1 MHHFTIQI
9 VDGEVSH
16 PLMRLNN
23 RLNLELNSDE
33 HLAIVGLN
41 GAGKSLLVNVLLGKY
56 ALRKGKMTYDFSPS
70 PTTAAYQ
77 NIQYLEFRDGYGV
90 ADSTYYYQQ
99 RWNSWD
105 TDEYPTVKEFLNVDS
120 LVDGILS
127 VSEIIHLLRLEELF
141 SKRIVFLSSGEL
153 RRVQLARVLFR
164 QPRIL
169 ILDNPLIGLD
179 VPTRTSLLTLLNHI
193 AQFSNLQLIVVM
205 PTGETLP
212 DFITHVLP
220 IEDKSVQPKRT
231 KQEYLKNYTLN
242 SLSSMEWKSRI
253 AQSLN
258 SLVESNSQ
266 QVSSS
271 TEIVRFNKVSLG
283 YDGVQILKN
292 MNWVIHKGE
301 KWKLT
306 GENGTGKSALLS
318 LIYADNPQSYA
329 QDLYLFGKKRGTGE
343 SIWDIKSRIGYL
355 SPEMHRSFLKPIPVM
370 DTVASGLHNH
380 LGLFKKITPE
390 EQAVCLFW
398 MKLFNIDHL
407 KDQSFL
413 QLSSGEQ
420 RLTLLARAFIKNPE
434 LLILDE
440 PFHGLDVIQSQKVKQ
455 IIESYSLLPDKTLIM
470 VTHNKQDFPKI
481 MTHSL
486 HLEKN
491 NLYLITKK

>member
-16 PLMRLNN
+16 PLLRLNSH
-23 RLNLELNSDE
+23 LNFELNSDE

-41 GAGKSLLVNVLLGKY
+41 GAGKSLFVHILLGKY
-56 ALRKGKMTYDFSPS
+56 ALRKGKIAYNFSPS

-105 TDEYPTVKEFLNVDS
+105 TDEYPTVKEFLAVDS
-120 LVDGILS
+120 LAEGTLS
-127 VSEIIHLLRLEELF
+127 VAELIHLLRLEELF

-153 RRVQLARVLFR
+153 RRVQLARVLFK

-179 VPTRTSLLTLLNHI
+179 VSTRTSLLALLNRI
-193 AQFSNLQLIVVM
+193 ARFSNLQLIVVI

-220 IEDKSVQPKRT
+220 IEAKRVQPKIS
-231 KQEYLKNYTLN
+231 KQEYLNNDPLN
-242 SLSSMEWKSRI
+242 CFQRVEWEVGI
-253 AQSLN
+253 TQSLN
-258 SLVESNSQ
+258 SWDAPHLQS
-266 QVSSS
+266 VSSS
-271 TEIVRFNKVSLG
+271 AEIVRLNNVSLG

-292 MNWVIHKGE
+292 MNWVIHRGE
-301 KWKLT
+301 KWQLT

-355 SPEMHRSFLKPIPVM
+355 SPEMHRAFLKPISVM

-380 LGLFKKITPE
+380 MALVKAITPE
-390 EQAVCLFW
+390 EQTICLYW
-398 MKLFNIDHL
+398 MKLFSIDHL
-407 KDQSFL
+407 TDQSFL

-420 RLTLLARAFIKNPE
+420 RLTLLVRAFVKNPE

-440 PFHGLDVIQSQKVKQ
+440 PFHGLDGIQSQKVKHM
-455 IIESYSLLPDKTLIM
+455 IESYCSLPHKTLIM
-470 VTHNKQDFPKI
+470 VTHNEQDFPKI

>member
-23 RLNLELNSDE
+23 SLNVALKSDE
-33 HLAIVGLN
+33 HVAIIGPN
-41 GAGKSLLVNVLLGKY
+41 GAGKSLLVDILLGKY
-56 ALRKGKMTYDFSPS
+56 SLRKGKIAYDFSPS
-70 PTTAAYQ
+70 PTTAVYQ

-105 TDEYPTVKEFLNVDS
+105 TDESPTVKEFLNIDS
-120 LVDGILS
+120 QEDGTLS
-127 VSEIIHLLRLEELF
+127 VAEIVRLFKLDELF
-141 SKRIVFLSSGEL
+141 AKRVVFLSSGEL
-153 RRVQLARVLFR
+153 RRVQLARVLFK

-179 VPTRTSLLTLLNHI
+179 YPTRTLFLAFLNRLAKFSSLQI
-193 AQFSNLQLIVVM
+193 IIVI
-205 PTGETLP
+205 PTGEALP
-212 DFITHVLP
+212 DFITHVLQV
-220 IEDKSVQPKRT
+220 EDRKLYPKTT
-231 KQEYLKNYTLN
+231 KQDYLRDFSLN
-242 SLSSMEWKSRI
+242 FFQDLEKKDEIMKK
-253 AQSLN
+253 LN
-258 SLVESNSQ
+258 SLVAPDSCSLDKPL
-266 QVSSS
+266 
-271 TEIVRFNKVSLG
+271 EIVRLNNVSLG
-283 YDGVQILKN
+283 YDGVHILKN

-355 SPEMHRSFLKPIPVM
+355 SPEMHRSFLKPIPVLDM
-370 DTVASGLHNH
+370 VASGLHDH
-380 LGLFKKITPE
+380 MGLFKKTTSQ
-390 EQAVCLFW
+390 EQDICLFW
-398 MKLFNIDHL
+398 LKLFEIDQL
-407 KDQSFL
+407 KERSFL

-420 RLTLLARAFIKNPE
+420 RLTLLVRAFVKNPE

-440 PFHGLDVIQSQKVKQ
+440 PFHGLDVIQSQKVKL
-455 IIESYSLLPDKTLIM
+455 IIESYSSLPNKTLIM
-470 VTHNKQDFPKI
+470 VTHYEQDFPEI